1 MIILSENMNNVDM
14 KLRKNIDINVNNIR
28 VFVWM

>member
-28 VFVWM
+28 VFV